1 MNEQTQNAVFVYFN
15 EEIAACQQRQ
25 KELLA
30 DNRADEAT
38 FMKIRANVFDI
49 FKTVLSVAIRTVKSG
64 SSAEIKDFFLGKTE
78 QIPANWKIAYAKA
91 AEHGDVE
98 KIHYESIKL
107 EAIAEI
113 RETFIKIWGDK

>member
-38 FMKIRANVFDI
+38 FMKIRANVFEI

-64 SSAEIKDFFLGKTE
+64 SSVEIKDFFLGKTE

-98 KIHYESIKL
+98 KMHYESIKL
-107 EAIAEI
+107 VAIAEI
-113 RETFIKIWGDK
+113 RETFEKIWGDK

>member
-1 MNEQTQNAVFVYFN
+1 MNEQTQNAVFAYLID
-15 EEIAACQQRQ
+15 EIAACQHRQ

-38 FMKIRANVFDI
+38 FEKIRANVFDI

-64 SSAEIKDFFLGKTE
+64 SSAEIKDFFLQKTE

-98 KIHYESIKL
+98 KMHYESIKL

-113 RETFIKIWGDK
+113 RETFETIWGDK

>member
-38 FMKIRANVFDI
+38 FMKIRANVFEI

-64 SSAEIKDFFLGKTE
+64 SSAEIKDFFLRKTE

>member
-1 MNEQTQNAVFVYFN
+1 VNEQTQNAVFVYFN

-91 AEHGDVE
+91 AEHGDFE
-98 KIHYESIKL
+98 KMHYESIKL

-113 RETFIKIWGDK
+113 RETFEKIWGDK

>member
-38 FMKIRANVFDI
+38 FMKIRANVFEI

-98 KIHYESIKL
+98 KMHYESIKL

-113 RETFIKIWGDK
+113 RETFEKIWGDK

>member
-1 MNEQTQNAVFVYFN
+1 MNEQTQNAVFAYLID
-15 EEIAACQQRQ
+15 EIAACQRRQ

-30 DNRADEAT
+30 DNRDDEAK
-38 FMKIRANVFDI
+38 FEKIRTNVFDI

-64 SSAEIKDFFLGKTE
+64 SSAEIKDFFLQKTE

-98 KIHYESIKL
+98 KMHYESIKL

-113 RETFIKIWGDK
+113 RETFETIWGDK

>member
-15 EEIAACQQRQ
+15 EEIAACQRRQ

-98 KIHYESIKL
+98 RMHYESIKL

-113 RETFIKIWGDK
+113 RETFEKIWGDK